1 MFGMNSM
8 SPVGPQK
15 VFALE
20 SQLQPPSTAG
30 PIIGSTAYPVDKGVL
45 EIQPFFI
52 LGFTG
57 GSFSPSWRR
66 ISAGKDAVS
75 LEIPVECKYGLINN
89 LEVRL
94 VPSYVHNWV
103 SNANLEPG
111 RATSANFGG
120 AGDLQLLL
128 KYLFLK
134 EDDLKPALSAQG
146 AVTFP
151 TGHHNH
157 LNPNNLGTDQLGGGA
172 YVFTLGLNAS
182 KYVPPFILYANLRY
196 GMSTTAR
203 VDELPVRGRDFIRVN
218 LATEYPLGR
227 GWVALVES
235 YSRWEVGTIFGPRST
250 QRPAA
255 LVGILPGIEYVAIPG
270 WEFELGVAIDLA
282 GKNTDSK
289 YTPIFTAIYKF

>member
-1 MFGMNSM
+1 M
-8 SPVGPQK
+8 SPLEGPK
-15 VFALE
+15 EAGALE
-20 SQLQPPSTAG
+20 SQPQPPSTAG

-45 EIQPFFI
+45 EIQPFFR

-66 ISAGKDAVS
+66 VSAGKDAIS
-75 LEIPVECKYGLINN
+75 LEIPVEFKYGLANN

-94 VPSYVHNWV
+94 VPSYLHNWV
-103 SNANLEPG
+103 SNSNPEPE
-111 RATSANFGG
+111 RARFANFGG
-120 AGDLQLLL
+120 FGDMQLAL

-151 TGHHNH
+151 TGHHGH

-172 YVFTLGLNAS
+172 YVFTLSLNAT
-182 KYVPPFILYANLRY
+182 KYVQPFMLHANLRY

-203 VDELPVRGRDFIRVN
+203 VDERPLRARDLVRVN
-218 LATEYPLGR
+218 LAAEYPLGK
-227 GWVALVES
+227 GWVALMEG

-255 LVGILPGIEYVAIPG
+255 LVGILPGIEYVAIPR

-282 GKNTDSK
+282 GKNTDCN
-289 YTPIFTAIYKF
+289 YTPIFTVIYKF